1 MQNIVNEK
9 IYLAVWF
16 WYAFLVPYAILAMF
30 FRLFTIFFDKIRFNL
45 IYKTVR
51 FCITKLKI
59 KSYFQI
65 RHKYDKDIRKCLQYV
80 LAKGQ
85 VGVNHYKSRGDN
97 IQGKKK

>member
-1 MQNIVNEK
+1 MILRAKNMKLFLSFLQNIINEK

-51 FCITKLKI
+51 F
-59 KSYFQI
+59 
-65 RHKYDKDIRKCLQYV
+65 
-80 LAKGQ
+80 
-85 VGVNHYKSRGDN
+85 
-97 IQGKKK
+97 

>member
-1 MQNIVNEK
+1 MWALPVRDNSTMAFASSLKYDIESKGDDVMTLFLQNIINEK

-51 FCITKLKI
+51 F
-59 KSYFQI
+59 
-65 RHKYDKDIRKCLQYV
+65 
-80 LAKGQ
+80 
-85 VGVNHYKSRGDN
+85 
-97 IQGKKK
+97 

>member
-1 MQNIVNEK
+1 MQNIINEK

-51 FCITKLKI
+51 F
-59 KSYFQI
+59 
-65 RHKYDKDIRKCLQYV
+65 
-80 LAKGQ
+80 
-85 VGVNHYKSRGDN
+85 
-97 IQGKKK
+97 